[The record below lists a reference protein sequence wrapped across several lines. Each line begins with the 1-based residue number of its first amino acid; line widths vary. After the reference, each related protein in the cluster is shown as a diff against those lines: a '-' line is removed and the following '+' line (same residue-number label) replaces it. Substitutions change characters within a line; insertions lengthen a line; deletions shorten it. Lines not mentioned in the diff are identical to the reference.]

1 MYECIMCGV
10 DFEENP
16 NPAKQNK
23 LCIECGE
30 RYQLVSEEKSQPT
43 EDITKSRVGY
53 KFRFEAPKKTAWWDK

>member
-43 EDITKSRVGY
+43 EDIT
-53 KFRFEAPKKTAWWDK
+53 